1 MRMKE
6 LSQGLPEADGNET
19 KQDVQE
25 GSETECEYRA
35 INPPAKNIKKPLK
48 KRKKLK
54 EAQLRELQQKESRL
68 EKKKISDIYR

>member
-19 KQDVQE
+19 KQDVEE
-25 GSETECEYRA
+25 GNETDSEYRA
-35 INPPAKNIKKPLK
+35 INPPAKNIKKTLK
-48 KRKKLK
+48 KRRKMK
-54 EAQLRELQQKESRL
+54 EAQRRELQQKESHL